1 MLNMN
6 RREVEEFT
14 DEEKQELKEA
24 VEAQEEGYN
33 GPIPP
38 MPEEKH
44 NVHKFLTN
52 VVMAED
58 TTKVGN
64 LLPEEVGMAKY
75 PVRTCQ
81 ELSLFCDTV
90 ADKPGFSDYFKK
102 EGEVVLA
109 TSLSIYALLIKL
121 AVTTNLKTQRKLS
134 LEDKNENKG
143 WFKKNNDTPT
153 NTWD

>member
-1 MLNMN
+1 MLNMES
-6 RREVEEFT
+6 REIAELS
-14 DEEKQELKEA
+14 DEEKQELRDSA
-24 VEAQEEGYN
+24 EAQEEGYN

-44 NVHKFLTN
+44 NVHRFLTN

-81 ELSLFCDTV
+81 ELALFCNTV
-90 ADKPGFSDYFKK
+90 ADKPGFADYFKQ

-109 TSLSIYALLIKL
+109 TSLSRDALLIKL

-134 LEDKNENKG
+134 LDEKKENKG
-143 WFKKNNDTPT
+143 WFRKKDDTPT